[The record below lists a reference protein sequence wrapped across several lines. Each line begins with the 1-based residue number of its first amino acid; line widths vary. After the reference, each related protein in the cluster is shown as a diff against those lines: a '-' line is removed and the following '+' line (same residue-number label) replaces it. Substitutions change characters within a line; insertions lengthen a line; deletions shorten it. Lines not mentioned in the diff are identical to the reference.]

1 MKIYCH
7 QCGTAIA
14 YANEE
19 VKPNFCHKC
28 GANVASSESSSAE
41 AEESDLYDNV
51 KFNSSLSKL
60 EVEIERHNPKSIK
73 LGEAMGTLDPES
85 QSVDDFNAPNF
96 TKEQSLDQIRK
107 EASTL
112 RKKD

>member
-28 GANVASSESSSAE
+28 GANVGSNESSSSE
-41 AEESDLYDNV
+41 EESEAYDNV

-60 EVEIERHNPKSIK
+60 EVEIERHNPRSIK
-73 LGEAMGTLDPES
+73 LGEAMGTLDPEN
-85 QSVDDFNAPNF
+85 QSVDDFNTPNF
-96 TKEQSLDQIRK
+96 TKEQSLNQIQK